1 MALLWRQ
8 ELFAG
13 GKPQHLKDCLVP
25 LLLAHRTEVAGV
37 NLPNKA
43 KGELPELLQH
53 VRQLRTALPQAK
65 DLDICVHY
73 SVNANYDHTPEA
85 SFAILTNFCLEL
97 AELRCS
103 LLLVSGGGPRK
114 RLNSLAAL
122 ERIELSPAWSRL
134 QLPLA
139 VAYNPYF
146 PDAARRQ
153 EEEGRLRAKL
163 VNGGGRIRAVYLQ
176 AGSDVPRLEQGL
188 KVLQDLLEELGLS
201 GGQQQAGQ
209 QDGQQQQN
217 VQQDGR
223 QQPGAGDAPAQQR
236 SGGQPPPAARPA
248 KRQRQQSQQ
257 QQAPQ
262 RQPVRVYGSV
272 LVPSKKQLA
281 AMRFRPW
288 GGVFLSDAY
297 LSSVEAAD
305 AITRR
310 LVSVYA
316 DHGVLPLVETAV
328 ESESDVTR
336 VRQLL
341 QVASN

>member
-1 MALLWRQ
+1 M
-8 ELFAG
+8 
-13 GKPQHLKDCLVP
+13 P
-25 LLLAHRTEVAGV
+25 L
-37 NLPNKA
+37 
-43 KGELPELLQH
+43 Q
-53 VRQLRTALPQAK
+53 
-65 DLDICVHY
+65 
-73 SVNANYDHTPEA
+73 
-85 SFAILTNFCLEL
+85 
-97 AELRCS
+97 
-103 LLLVSGGGPRK
+103 
-114 RLNSLAAL
+114 AL

-163 VNGGGRIRAVYLQ
+163 VNGGGRIQAVYLQ
-176 AGSDVPRLEQGL
+176 AGSDVPRLQQGL
-188 KVLQDLLEELGLS
+188 KVLQDLLEELGMS
-201 GGQQQAGQ
+201 GGQQEGQ
-209 QDGQQQQN
+209 QDGQ
-217 VQQDGR
+217 

-236 SGGQPPPAARPA
+236 SGGQPSPAARPA

-257 QQAPQ
+257 QHAPQ

-281 AMRFRPW
+281 AMKFRPW
-288 GGVFLSDAY
+288 GGVFLSNEY

-310 LVSVYA
+310 LVGVYA
-316 DHGVLPLVETAV
+316 DQGVLPLVETAV
-328 ESESDVTR
+328 EGEADVTR

-341 QVASN
+341 QVAST

>member
-13 GKPQHLKDCLVP
+13 GKPQHLKECLVP

-43 KGELPELLQH
+43 
-53 VRQLRTALPQAK
+53 T

-73 SVNANYDHTPEA
+73 SVNANYNHTPEA
-85 SFAILTNFCLEL
+85 SFTILTNFCLEL

-122 ERIELSPAWSRL
+122 ERIESSPAWSRL

-163 VNGGGRIRAVYLQ
+163 VNGGGRIQAVYLQ
-176 AGSDVPRLEQGL
+176 AGSDVPRLQQGL
-188 KVLQDLLEELGLS
+188 KVLQDLLEELGMS
-201 GGQQQAGQ
+201 GGQQEGQ
-209 QDGQQQQN
+209 QDGQ
-217 VQQDGR
+217 

-236 SGGQPPPAARPA
+236 SGGQPSPAARPA

-281 AMRFRPW
+281 AMKFRPW
-288 GGVFLSDAY
+288 GGVFLSDEY

-310 LVSVYA
+310 LVGVYA
-316 DHGVLPLVETAV
+316 DQGVLPLVETAV
-328 ESESDVTR
+328 EGEADVTR

-341 QVASN
+341 QVAST